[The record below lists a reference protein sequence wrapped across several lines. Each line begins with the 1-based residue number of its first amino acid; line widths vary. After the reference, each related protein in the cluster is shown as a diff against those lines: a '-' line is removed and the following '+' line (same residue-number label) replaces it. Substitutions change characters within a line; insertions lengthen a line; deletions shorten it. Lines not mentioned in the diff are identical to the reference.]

1 MKFTIITNLVVL
13 LLLIP
18 QTQSDACC
26 IDVINYHMTIAK
38 YSTGNDSAVVVNITD
53 IAKPFKDSLL
63 PTHLLSQLKM
73 AYDTSKLVVVARIS
87 EYKSSFPELTTPG
100 KVTYFT
106 EFATISIDTIL
117 KGTMM
122 QHQKTMTNEIDGIA
136 RILHYDT
143 LNNRY
148 DTIKSYLSI
157 TEPGYDFI
165 KNKRFLIFA
174 QKESNC
180 FDLPLVDMCAM
191 STDAYVI
198 DSNNQIYYDGV
209 KINFA
214 NRKVTNIPFLKLRFS
229 DFVDNL
235 KPVRAV
241 NNLTIKGKSNTSGIS
256 VSSFNLLGKKVSPI
270 TSYEFLTKSASSLFL
285 SKSQNQKG
293 AKAKL
298 LLINNN

>member
-1 MKFTIITNLVVL
+1 MKFTKITILVVL

-26 IDVINYHMTIAK
+26 IDVINYQMTISK
-38 YSTGNDSAVVVNITD
+38 YPAGNDSAVVVNITD

-63 PTHLLSQLKM
+63 PRHLLSQLKA
-73 AYDTSKLVVVARIS
+73 AYDTSKLVVVAHIS
-87 EYKSSFPELTTPG
+87 EYKSTFPELTTPG

-117 KGTMM
+117 KGAMM
-122 QHQKTMTNEIDGIA
+122 QQQKTMTNEIDGIA
-136 RILHYDT
+136 RILHYDS

-148 DTIKSYLSI
+148 DTITSILSI
-157 TEPGYDFI
+157 TEPGYNFI

-174 QKESNC
+174 QKESTC

-198 DSNNQIYYDGV
+198 DSNNQIYYDGI

-241 NNLTIKGKSNTSGIS
+241 NNITIKGKSNTSGIS

-270 TSYEFLTKSASSLFL
+270 ISYEFLTQHSS
-285 SKSQNQKG
+285 S
-293 AKAKL
+293 L
-298 LLINNN
+298 LLIQSPNGNEPRTKYLLIKN